1 MRNLSG
7 KRVLITGGARGIGAA
22 TAKRFLEEGS
32 RVVVIDRY
40 SPALE
45 QIKIEFPQLEDTIL
59 ADVSILE
66 DVERVYKHLD
76 QIWDGLDVLISNAG
90 ISIRHRF
97 MDITPDEWKSVMDT
111 NLTGVFYMAKEAAR
125 RMLEAKN
132 GVIIN
137 MGSTSGFT
145 GYHYYADYNATKAGV
160 IELSR
165 SMALELAPY
174 VRVIALCP
182 GYVLTP
188 MQEAEY
194 TPEMMR
200 EVDHKIPL
208 GRQARP
214 DEIAAVFA
222 FLASDDASYLT
233 GCTIIADGGETA
245 GGLASQK
252 TAFSISQ

>member
-22 TAKRFLEEGS
+22 TTKRFLEEGS

-40 SPALE
+40 KPALE
-45 QIKIEFPQLEDTIL
+45 DIKRELPQLEDAIL

-66 DVERVYKHLD
+66 DVNRVYKKID
-76 QIWDGLDVLISNAG
+76 QMWNGLDVLINNAG
-90 ISIRHRF
+90 ISIRHKF
-97 MDITPDEWKSVMDT
+97 MDITPKEWQEIMDT
-111 NLTGVFYMAKEAAR
+111 NLTGLFYMAKEAAK
-125 RMLEAKN
+125 RMLKAEK

-145 GYHYYADYNATKAGV
+145 GYHYYADYNASKAGV

-200 EVDHKIPL
+200 EIDRKIPL

-214 DEIAAVFA
+214 DEMAAVFA
-222 FLASDDASYLT
+222 FLASDDASYIT
-233 GCTIIADGGETA
+233 GCSITADGGETA

-252 TAFSISQ
+252 SSFS

>member
-32 RVVVIDRY
+32 RVIVIDRHP
-40 SPALE
+40 PALE
-45 QIKIEFPQLEDTIL
+45 EIKKELPQLEDTLL
-59 ADVSILE
+59 ADVSILD
-66 DVERVYKHLD
+66 DVYRVFGHLD
-76 QIWDGLDVLISNAG
+76 QIWHGLDVLINNAG
-90 ISIRHRF
+90 ISIRHKF
-97 MDITPDEWKSVMDT
+97 MDITPEEWQDIMNT
-111 NLTGVFYMAKEAAR
+111 NLTGLFYMAKEAAK
-125 RMLEAKN
+125 RMLAAEK

-145 GYHYYADYNATKAGV
+145 GYHYYADYNASKAGV

-165 SMALELAPY
+165 SMALELAPH

-200 EVDHKIPL
+200 EVDRKIPL

-214 DEIAAVFA
+214 EEMAAVFS
-222 FLASDDASYLT
+222 FLASDDASYIT
-233 GCTIIADGGETA
+233 GCAITADGGETA

-252 TAFSISQ
+252 

>member
-1 MRNLSG
+1 MRNLSE

-32 RVVVIDRY
+32 RVVVIDRHR
-40 SPALE
+40 PALE
-45 QIKIEFPQLEDTIL
+45 EIKKELPQLEDTLL
-59 ADVSILE
+59 ADVSILQ
-66 DVERVYKHLD
+66 DVKRVFDHVD
-76 QIWDGLDVLISNAG
+76 QTWHGLDVLINNAG
-90 ISIRHRF
+90 ISIRHKF
-97 MDITPDEWKSVMDT
+97 MDITPEEWQDIMNT
-111 NLTGVFYMAKEAAR
+111 NLTGLFYMAKEAAK
-125 RMLEAKN
+125 RMLAAEK

-145 GYHYYADYNATKAGV
+145 GYHYYADYNASKAGV

-165 SMALELAPY
+165 SMALELAPH

-200 EVDHKIPL
+200 EVDRKIPL

-214 DEIAAVFA
+214 EEMAAVFA
-222 FLASDDASYLT
+222 FLASDDASYIT
-233 GCTIIADGGETA
+233 GSAITADGGETA

-252 TAFSISQ
+252 

>member
-32 RVVVIDRY
+32 RVIVIDRHR
-40 SPALE
+40 PALE
-45 QIKIEFPQLEDTIL
+45 EIKKELPQLEDTLL

-66 DVERVYKHLD
+66 DVYRVFGHLD
-76 QIWDGLDVLISNAG
+76 QIWHGLDVLINNAG
-90 ISIRHRF
+90 ISIRHKF
-97 MDITPDEWKSVMDT
+97 MDITPEEWQDIMNT
-111 NLTGVFYMAKEAAR
+111 NLTGLFYMAKEAAK
-125 RMLEAKN
+125 RMLAAEK

-145 GYHYYADYNATKAGV
+145 GYHYYADYNASKAGV

-165 SMALELAPY
+165 SMALELAPH

-200 EVDHKIPL
+200 EIDRKIPL

-214 DEIAAVFA
+214 EEMAAVFA
-222 FLASDDASYLT
+222 FLASDDASYIT
-233 GCTIIADGGETA
+233 GSAFTADGGETA

-252 TAFSISQ
+252 

>member
-22 TAKRFLEEGS
+22 TAKRFLDEGS
-32 RVVVIDRY
+32 RVVVIDRHR
-40 SPALE
+40 PALE
-45 QIKIEFPQLEDTIL
+45 EIKKQLPQLEDTLL
-59 ADVSILE
+59 ADVSKLE
-66 DVERVYKHLD
+66 DVNRVFGHLD
-76 QIWDGLDVLISNAG
+76 EMWHGLDVLINNAG
-90 ISIRHRF
+90 ISIRHKF
-97 MDITPDEWKSVMDT
+97 MDITPEEWQDIMNT
-111 NLTGVFYMAKEAAR
+111 NLTGLFYMAKEAAK
-125 RMLEAKN
+125 RMLAAEK

-145 GYHYYADYNATKAGV
+145 GYHYYADYNASKAGV

-165 SMALELAPY
+165 SMALELAPH

-200 EVDHKIPL
+200 EVDRKIPL

-214 DEIAAVFA
+214 DEMAAVFA
-222 FLASDDASYLT
+222 FLASDDASYIT
-233 GCTIIADGGETA
+233 GCAITADGGETA

-252 TAFSISQ
+252 

>member
-7 KRVLITGGARGIGAA
+7 KRVLVTGGARGIGAA

-32 RVVVIDRY
+32 RVIVIDRFR
-40 SPALE
+40 PALE
-45 QIKIEFPQLEDTIL
+45 DIKKELPQLEDTLL
-59 ADVSILE
+59 ADVSVLE
-66 DVERVYKHLD
+66 DVHRVYQHLD
-76 QIWDGLDVLISNAG
+76 HIWNGLDVLINNAG
-90 ISIRHRF
+90 ISIRHKF
-97 MDITPDEWKSVMDT
+97 MDITPEEWQDIMNT
-111 NLTGVFYMAKEAAR
+111 NLTGLFYMAKEAAK
-125 RMLEAKN
+125 RMLAAEK

-145 GYHYYADYNATKAGV
+145 GYHYYADYNASKAGV

-165 SMALELAPY
+165 SMALELAPH

-200 EVDHKIPL
+200 EVDRKIPL

-214 DEIAAVFA
+214 EEMAAVFA
-222 FLASDDASYLT
+222 FLASDDASYIT
-233 GCTIIADGGETA
+233 GCAITADGGETA

-252 TAFSISQ
+252 

>member
-1 MRNLSG
+1 VRNLSG
-7 KRVLITGGARGIGAA
+7 KRVLVTGGARGIGAA

-32 RVVVIDRY
+32 RVIVIDRY
-40 SPALE
+40 RPALE
-45 QIKIEFPQLEDTIL
+45 EIKKELPQLEDTIS
-59 ADVSILE
+59 ADVSILD
-66 DVERVYKHLD
+66 DVNRVYEHLD
-76 QIWDGLDVLISNAG
+76 QMWNGLDVLINNAG

-97 MDITPDEWKSVMDT
+97 LDITPEDWQAVIMT
-111 NLTGVFYMAKEAAR
+111 NLTGLFYMAKEAAK
-125 RMLEAKN
+125 RMLAAEK

-137 MGSTSGFT
+137 MGSTNGLM
-145 GYHYYADYNATKAGV
+145 GYHYYADYNASKAGV

-174 VRVIALCP
+174 VRVITLCP

-200 EVDHKIPL
+200 EVDNKIPL

-214 DEIAAVFA
+214 EEMAAIFA
-222 FLASDDASYLT
+222 FLASDDASYIT

-252 TAFSISQ
+252 TAFS